1 MSVLGALAIDL
12 QERLN
17 GGTLFNDIN
26 NFSPN
31 TKYQFRIME
40 DAGEF
45 KAYERDGN
53 VVTKY
58 INGILSIIN
67 SDKNISSGYQT
78 SLIWTEVISAR
89 LDLIIPDISM
99 TRPGLEG
106 KPIDF
111 LSQVRNLIDEALSRP
126 DATASTTLTY
136 SYANTG
142 EKAIREGVGESM
154 TLTIFLTYYILHG
167 GVNSSKYKIIVNNEE
182 IRYLRLDVSRT
193 STQGAYTR
201 SDSINYASGVR
212 NEASSVVV
220 SVTKPISG
228 DILDE
233 KIVNYLLY
241 GINTPFDVKISMGEE
256 KVRIFKMVISEGGNS
271 AEAFLAASTTYTLVE
286 YLDIDEEVENG

>member
-1 MSVLGALAIDL
+1 MSVLGVLAIDL

-17 GGTLFNDIN
+17 GGTLFDDIN
-26 NFSPN
+26 SFSPN
-31 TKYQFRIME
+31 TKYRFRIME

-45 KAYERDGN
+45 KAGERKGN
-53 VVTKY
+53 EVTKY
-58 INGILSIIN
+58 INGILSLIN

-78 SLIWTEVISAR
+78 NLIWTEVISAK

-99 TRPGLEG
+99 TRPGLDG
-106 KPIDF
+106 KPIEF
-111 LSQVRNLIDEALSRP
+111 LSQVRNLIDDALSKP
-126 DATASTTLTY
+126 DATESTTLTY

-167 GVNSSKYKIIVNNEE
+167 GVKSSNYKIIVGGEE

-193 STQGAYTR
+193 STQGAYTK
-201 SDSINYASGVR
+201 STSANYSSGVR
-212 NEASSVVV
+212 NEASSLVV

-228 DILDE
+228 DRLDE
-233 KIVNYLLY
+233 KIQSYLID
-241 GINTPFDVKISMGEE
+241 GINDPFNVKISMRETE
-256 KVRIFKMVISEGGNS
+256 KTFKMVISEGGNS